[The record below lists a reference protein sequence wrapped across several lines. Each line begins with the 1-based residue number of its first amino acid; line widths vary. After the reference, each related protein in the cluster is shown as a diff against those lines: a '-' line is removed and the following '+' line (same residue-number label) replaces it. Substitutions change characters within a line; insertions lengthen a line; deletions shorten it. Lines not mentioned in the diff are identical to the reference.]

1 MNLTVEIN
9 IQKEFMPI
17 DLQSSKNLRNL
28 RKISEKDNIQEEL
41 ANLTKK

>member
-1 MNLTVEIN
+1 
-9 IQKEFMPI
+9 MPI